1 MQLYARRAAGALDPR
16 SGGGVTSWPAPYP
29 SAAMAL
35 FQRRPDL
42 PPEHHDAWWT
52 FLDCAQAIEAGRR
65 VLLGTLPTGRVEP
78 APIAVGV
85 DALQRSLHDVRA
97 WMPAW
102 RLTELEAD
110 WADCMEGMDRAESE
124 LQAVLEVAAETD
136 ELEELLTAVTGVIDP
151 LDSFAD
157 AERAWRRLWKP
168 PRDR

>member
-1 MQLYARRAAGALDPR
+1 M
-16 SGGGVTSWPAPYP
+16 S
-29 SAAMAL
+29 L

-110 WADCMEGMDRAESE
+110 WADCMDGMDRAEAE
-124 LQAVLEVAAETD
+124 LQTVLEVAAATD